1 MKLYALKTT
10 HEENPISI
18 DQTPYFSWKLESE
31 QENTMQTAYQIVVS
45 ASDNTVVWDSGK
57 IESDKST
64 FVVYKGTELTSKVK
78 YNWEVTIWDNHGN
91 IAKETAYFETA
102 ILNTCEW
109 KSKWV
114 MSKQLSKRKKGFGN
128 QPAPLMFRREF
139 TLSDK
144 EIVKARLY
152 ATCHGMY
159 NISVNGIRPDERHFA
174 PEYSSYDSIL
184 FYQTYDVTEIIK
196 NGNNAIGMYVGDG
209 WYFCKETTMSKKTAK
224 DGYAILYQLEVT
236 YADNSTEIICSDGS
250 EKYAEGPVIHSD
262 LFAGEKYDANREQ
275 IGWDTPGFDDNG
287 WSPVIIDNKS
297 GYDELA
303 SQIGKPVGVVKELL
317 AQKYYVSPRGEHIID
332 FGQVL
337 AGKVRIHVNA
347 EKGTKITIDH
357 FETTDKEGNYF
368 NNILTEGGVGGGCD
382 QKVEYICDGNE
393 RDYTELFS
401 FQGFRYIRVSGLD
414 TVKPEDFTALA
425 ISTIKENLGTFEC
438 SEPRLN
444 KLYENTRWSQR
455 SNMISIPTDCPQRE
469 KAGWTGDIG
478 VYSPT
483 ALLNEDVT
491 DLLTRWMRSVSAD
504 QSDNGAV
511 PMVVPN
517 NQTYKSMMTLLK
529 LVGKRGVRGDIGVAG
544 WADACI
550 LVPLAM
556 YNQTGNTLILEQ
568 HYDTMKKWC
577 DYIIMAADKGTGD
590 KKRPKEIE
598 KYLWDT
604 GFHYGEWLIPS
615 KTQGGLNDVGAMRT
629 AFAEAVMYVP
639 EVYAIVAM
647 RNLANIAGILGK
659 SKDKC
664 FYEDMEAKMTDA
676 FAKGCITHDGKMLIE
691 NMGAYIMAVYY
702 DIVPDSLKSS
712 FEKIIVEK
720 IEEND
725 MRLDTGFLG
734 TPIIL
739 DTLCKIGRSDMAYG
753 LLFQNKAPSWLYE
766 VENGATSIWESWHV
780 TTPEG
785 NPMAVSLNHYAFGC
799 VDDWMFRNITGI
811 IPTAPGFKEFT
822 VNPLLDERITSA
834 KRSYE
839 TEYGKISVEWK
850 NEDGKFEM
858 KVSVPCN
865 TVATIVMPSGEQIR
879 KGSGDYVL

>member
-1 MKLYALKTT
+1 MKLYALRTS

-18 DQTPYFSWKLESE
+18 DQTPYFSWKIKSE
-31 QENTMQTAYQIVVS
+31 QENTMQTAYRIVLS
-45 ASDNTVVWDSGK
+45 ASDNTVIWDSGK
-57 IESDKST
+57 VESDKSA
-64 FVVYKGTELTSKVK
+64 FVVYKGHELASKAK
-78 YNWEVTIWDNHGN
+78 YTWEVTVWDNHGN
-91 IAKETAYFETA
+91 VSNGTAFFETA
-102 ILNTCEW
+102 MVNKSEW

-114 MSKQLSKRKKGFGN
+114 MSKPLSKRKRGFGN
-128 QPAPLMFRREF
+128 QPSPLMFRRDF
-139 TLSDK
+139 MLSDK
-144 EIVKARLY
+144 EIVRARLY

-184 FYQTYDVTEIIK
+184 FYQTYDVTDILK
-196 NGNNAIGMYVGDG
+196 SGNNTLGMYVGDG
-209 WYFCKETTMSKKTAK
+209 WYFCKETTMSKRTAK

-236 YADNSTEIICSDGS
+236 YADSSKDVIYSDGS
-250 EKYAEGPVIHSD
+250 EKYAEGPVVHSD

-275 IGWDTPGFDDNG
+275 KGWDMPGFDDRG
-287 WSPVIIDNKS
+287 WVPVIPDNKS

-303 SQIGKPVGVVKELL
+303 SQIGKPVGVVKELS
-317 AQKYYVSPRGEHIID
+317 AQKYYVSPKGENIID

-347 EKGTKITIDH
+347 PKGTRIIIDH
-357 FETTDKEGNYF
+357 FETTDKYGNYF
-368 NNILTEGGVGGGCD
+368 NNILAEGGVGGGCD

-393 RDYTELFS
+393 REYTELFS

-414 TVKPEDFTALA
+414 TVRPEDFTALA
-425 ISTIKENLGTFEC
+425 VSSIKENLGTFEC

-444 KLYENTRWSQR
+444 KLYKNTRWSQR

-504 QSDNGAV
+504 QSENGAI

-529 LVGKRGVRGDIGVAG
+529 LVGKKGVKGDIGVAG

-556 YNQTGNTLILEQ
+556 YNLTGNTVILEQ
-568 HYDTMKKWC
+568 HYNTMKKWC
-577 DYIIMAADKGTGD
+577 DYIIMVADKGTGD
-590 KKRPKEIE
+590 RKRPKEIE

-615 KTQGGLNDVGAMRT
+615 KTQGGLNDIGAMRT
-629 AFAEAVMYVP
+629 AFAEAVLYVP
-639 EVYAIVAM
+639 EVYSILAM

-659 SKDKC
+659 SKDQN
-664 FYEDMEAKMTDA
+664 FYEDMAGKMLDA
-676 FAKGCITHDGKMLIE
+676 FSKGCITRDGRMPIE

-702 DIVPDSLKSS
+702 DMVPDSLRSS
-712 FEKIIVEK
+712 FETIIVEK
-720 IEEND
+720 IKNNE

-739 DTLCKIGRSDMAYG
+739 DTLCKIGRPDMAYE

-785 NPMAVSLNHYAFGC
+785 DPMPVSLNHYAFGC

-811 IPTAPGFKEFT
+811 IPTAPGFKEFS
-822 VNPLLDERITSA
+822 VKPLLDERITSA

-839 TEYGKISVEWK
+839 SEYGKISVEWK
-850 NEDGKFEM
+850 NEDGEFEI

-865 TVATIVMPSGEQIR
+865 TVATIVMPNGDQIR
-879 KGSGDYVL
+879 RGSG